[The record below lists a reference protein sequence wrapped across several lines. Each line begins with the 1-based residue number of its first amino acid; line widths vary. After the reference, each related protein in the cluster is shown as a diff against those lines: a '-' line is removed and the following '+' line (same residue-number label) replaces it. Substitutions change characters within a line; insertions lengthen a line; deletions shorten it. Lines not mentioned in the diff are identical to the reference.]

1 MQVLASLKCFR
12 AALSEVETA
21 MQSPSTEETLS
32 GSDRSKS
39 PPRARRKRNV
49 NSLTKSLQKL
59 VQELNAGN
67 KKTVEP
73 SFFVRAVQE
82 QMPRF
87 GL

>member
-21 MQSPSTEETLS
+21 IASSTEETLS

-82 QMPRF
+82 QMPR
-87 GL
+87 